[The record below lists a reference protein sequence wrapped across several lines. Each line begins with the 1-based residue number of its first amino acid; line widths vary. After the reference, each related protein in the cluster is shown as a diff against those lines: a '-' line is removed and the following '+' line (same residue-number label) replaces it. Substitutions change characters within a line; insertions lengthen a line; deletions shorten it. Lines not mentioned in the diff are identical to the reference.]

1 MVTHSLGF
9 PRMGLERELKTALEA
24 FFNGR
29 LDGPGLET
37 TAAALRLRHWTL
49 QRDAGL
55 DLVPVGD
62 FSLYDHMLDT
72 ALLFGVVPERHGT
85 TDGPVDLAAYF
96 RLARGGR
103 DARGA
108 EVTALEMTKWFD
120 TNYHYLVP
128 EFAAGQ
134 TFRLA
139 PERLLG
145 QVREAVT
152 AGFAPKVVL
161 PGPLTFLT
169 LGKAPDCVDRLALLP
184 GLLDAYAALLARLA
198 RECPWIELDEPILVQ
213 DLPRDVA
220 QAFPDTYRKLV
231 AAAAPAKVMLAT
243 YFGSIAHNLDCVA
256 GLPLAA
262 LHVDLAR
269 APEQLALVAKA
280 LAPETALSLGLVDGR
295 NIWRVDAA
303 AALARI
309 DLAARH
315 LGPDRLLLAP
325 SCSLLHC
332 PIDLA
337 AETDLDPEL
346 RSWMAFAAQKCREVR
361 LLADA
366 AAPGGPDRP
375 DVAEALAANRRAWE
389 SRRQSPRTQVAAV
402 RARLSAITPAMF
414 NRARPYPERARRQ
427 QAVLNLPPI
436 PTTTIGSFPQTPE
449 IRSAR
454 RRFKSGALSPDAYDA
469 FLKTTLADAIARQEA
484 LGLDVLV
491 HGEPERNDMV
501 EYFGE
506 RLDGFCFTQNGWV
519 QSYGSRCV
527 KPPVLYGDV
536 SRPGPMTVDMAVSAA
551 SLTEKPMKGM
561 LTGPATILGWSF
573 VRDDQPR
580 EVSRRQ
586 IALAIRD
593 EVADLEAAG
602 LRVIQIDEP
611 ALREGLPLRR
621 KDWDLALALAVD
633 DFRLATA
640 VAKPETQ
647 IHTHMCYAEF
657 NDIVP
662 AIAAMD
668 ADVISIEASRSRM
681 ELLTA
686 FADFAYPNE
695 VGPGLYDIH
704 SPRIPSVEEMETLL
718 LRAAAVIPAERLW
731 ANPDCGLK
739 TRTWPEVTA
748 ALTNMVEAARR
759 VRRRLE
765 GGTPPAAGR
774 G

>member
-1 MVTHSLGF
+1 
-9 PRMGLERELKTALEA
+9 
-24 FFNGR
+24 
-29 LDGPGLET
+29 
-37 TAAALRLRHWTL
+37 
-49 QRDAGL
+49 
-55 DLVPVGD
+55 
-62 FSLYDHMLDT
+62 MLDT
-72 ALLFGVVPERHGT
+72 ALLFGVVPERHGLS
-85 TDGPVDLAAYF
+85 GEPVDLAAYF

-134 TFRLA
+134 TFRLD
-139 PERLLG
+139 PGRLLG

-169 LGKAPDCVDRLALLP
+169 LGKAPDGVDRLDLLP
-184 GLLDAYAALLARLA
+184 GLLDAYAALLALLA

-220 QAFPDTYRKLV
+220 HAFPDTYRRLV
-231 AAAAPAKVMLAT
+231 AAAAPAKVLLAT

-256 GLPLAA
+256 GVPLAA
-262 LHVDLAR
+262 LHVDLVR

-309 DLAARH
+309 DLAAQH
-315 LGPDRLLLAP
+315 LGSDRLLLAP

-402 RARLSAITPAMF
+402 RARLAAITPAMF
-414 NRARPYPERARRQ
+414 NRATPYPERARRQ
-427 QAVLNLPPI
+427 HAALGLPAL
-436 PTTTIGSFPQTPE
+436 PTTTIGSFPQTAE

-454 RRFKSGALSPDAYDA
+454 RRFKSGELSTDAYDA
-469 FLKTTLADAIARQEA
+469 FLKTTMPTPSPAGA

-491 HGEPERNDMV
+491 HGEPSATTWWNISASA
-501 EYFGE
+501 Y
-506 RLDGFCFTQNGWV
+506 GFASHETAGCKATV
-519 QSYGSRCV
+519 RVASSH
-527 KPPVLYGDV
+527 
-536 SRPGPMTVDMAVSAA
+536 RP
-551 SLTEKPMKGM
+551 
-561 LTGPATILGWSF
+561 
-573 VRDDQPR
+573 
-580 EVSRRQ
+580 
-586 IALAIRD
+586 
-593 EVADLEAAG
+593 
-602 LRVIQIDEP
+602 
-611 ALREGLPLRR
+611 
-621 KDWDLALALAVD
+621 
-633 DFRLATA
+633 
-640 VAKPETQ
+640 
-647 IHTHMCYAEF
+647 
-657 NDIVP
+657 
-662 AIAAMD
+662 
-668 ADVISIEASRSRM
+668 
-681 ELLTA
+681 
-686 FADFAYPNE
+686 
-695 VGPGLYDIH
+695 
-704 SPRIPSVEEMETLL
+704 
-718 LRAAAVIPAERLW
+718 
-731 ANPDCGLK
+731 
-739 TRTWPEVTA
+739 
-748 ALTNMVEAARR
+748 
-759 VRRRLE
+759 VRRRV
-765 GGTPPAAGR
+765 PSAP
-774 G
+774 

>member
-9 PRMGLERELKTALEA
+9 PRMGLGRELKTALEA
-24 FFNGR
+24 LFNGR
-29 LDGPGLET
+29 LDGPSLET
-37 TAAALRLRHWTL
+37 TAAELRLRHWTL
-49 QRDAGL
+49 QRDAGI

-62 FSLYDHMLDT
+62 FSLYDHLLDT
-72 ALLFGVVPERHGT
+72 ALLFGVVPERHGLSG
-85 TDGPVDLAAYF
+85 DPVDLAAYF

-103 DARGA
+103 DARGT

-139 PERLLG
+139 PGRLLG

-169 LGKAPDCVDRLALLP
+169 LGKAPDGVDRLALLP
-184 GLLDAYAALLARLA
+184 GLLDAYAALLALLA
-198 RECPWIELDEPILVQ
+198 RECTWIELDEPILVQ

-220 QAFPDTYRKLV
+220 QAFPDTYRTLL

-366 AAPGGPDRP
+366 AVPGGPDRP
-375 DVAEALAANRRAWE
+375 DVAAALAANRRAWE
-389 SRRQSPRTQVAAV
+389 ARRQSPRTQVAAV
-402 RARLSAITPAMF
+402 QARLSAITPAMF
-414 NRARPYPERARRQ
+414 NRATPYPERAHRQ
-427 QAVLNLPPI
+427 HAALHLPPL
-436 PTTTIGSFPQTPE
+436 PTTTIGSFPQTSE

-454 RRFKSGALSPDAYDA
+454 RRFKSGKLPPDAYDA
-469 FLKTTLADAIARQEA
+469 FLKATLADTIARQEA

-527 KPPVLYGDV
+527 KPPVIYGDV
-536 SRPGPMTVDMAVSAA
+536 SRSGPMTVTWATYAA
-551 SLTEKPMKGM
+551 SLTDKPVKGM
-561 LTGPATILGWSF
+561 LTGPATILCWSF

-695 VGPGLYDIH
+695 IGPGLYDIH
-704 SPRIPSVEEMETLL
+704 SPRIPSADEMETLL
-718 LRAAAVIPAERLW
+718 LRAASVIPADRLW

-759 VRRRLE
+759 VRRTME
-765 GGTPPAAGR
+765 GGMPPAAGR